1 MLLDSITLRN
11 FGVYAGEQRAD
22 LAPVSSQKPIVLFG
36 GLNGG
41 GKTTLL
47 DAVQLALYGHKARC
61 AGRGRLS
68 YRDYLRAMINRDANP
83 EEGAAIEL
91 RFRRAVD
98 GEMRYYRL
106 TRSWRDTPKDIVD
119 RIEVHTDAS
128 PDKDLSEHWDEF
140 IEGYIPSGIAH
151 LFFFDAEQ
159 IKELAEGEHAAEI
172 LGTAIHSLL
181 GLELVDR
188 LETDLIVLERRKRA
202 ESRTT
207 EETER
212 IQQAQQELEQAQ
224 HLLEEARFERG
235 GLVTG
240 LERQAKE
247 VEQAETGFRQE
258 GGELYLIRA
267 ELEAERGRLK
277 ADLGHSEAE
286 LRELAAGA
294 APLLLIP
301 ALVEE
306 VEALARDEHEA
317 RKAHVLASALEDR
330 DTEVVARLEKLK
342 LPVRYLKAV
351 ADLLTEDRQQRQ
363 RVKGGIVLAD
373 ANDHLAAELRHLRT
387 AVLPETRRSIEQ
399 KLETVAS
406 LQERLTRLELE
417 LARVPTADAIVGLQ
431 SELERARKRWQERQA
446 ALTAQD
452 EKIRL
457 LERQV
462 EDAERR
468 LKREL
473 GEGVESE
480 VDREH
485 VARVL
490 KHSVRMRDTLGKF
503 RVAVIRKHAERLERL
518 ILESFHHLLRK
529 SSLVSGL
536 RIDPST
542 FRIELTGG
550 DGKPLPF
557 ERLSAGERQLLA
569 TSILWGLA
577 RASGRPLP
585 TIIDTPLGRLDSS
598 HRRHLLERYFPVA
611 SHQVILLSTDEE
623 IDEASLHH
631 LKRYVGRSY
640 ELRFDEQTRSTKINS
655 GYFWDYETTSR

>member
-1 MLLDSITLRN
+1 MILDSITLKN

-22 LAPVSSQKPIVLFG
+22 LAPVSPQKPIVLFG

-47 DAVQLALYGHKARC
+47 DAVQLVLYGHKARC
-61 AGRGRLS
+61 AGRGRLA

-98 GEMRYYRL
+98 GEMKYYRV

-119 RIEVHTDAS
+119 RMEVHTDAVL
-128 PDKDLSEHWDEF
+128 DNELSEHWDEF

-159 IKELAEGEHAAEI
+159 IADLAEGEHAAEI

-202 ESRTT
+202 ESRSA

-212 IQQAQQELEQAQ
+212 IEQAQQELEQAQ

-235 GLVTG
+235 ARVNEV
-240 LERQAKE
+240 ERQAIE
-247 VEQAETGFRQE
+247 VEQAERRFREE
-258 GGELYLIRA
+258 GGELYLVRT
-267 ELEAERGRLK
+267 ELEAERSRLK
-277 ADLGHSEAE
+277 ADLAHSETE

-301 ALVEE
+301 GLLEE
-306 VEALARDEHEA
+306 TEALARQEHDA

-330 DTEVVARLEKLK
+330 DSEVVARLKKLK
-342 LPVRYLKAV
+342 LPAQYLKAV
-351 ADLLTEDRQQRQ
+351 VDLLTEDRRRRQ
-363 RVKGGIVLAD
+363 AVHGTVVLAD
-373 ANDHLAAELRHLRT
+373 VNDHLAAELRHLQT
-387 AVLPETRRSIEQ
+387 AVLPEARRNIEQ

-406 LQERLTRLELE
+406 LQERLTRLDLE
-417 LARVPTADAIVGLQ
+417 LARVPKAEAIVGLQ
-431 SELERARKRWQERQA
+431 CDLERARKHWQERQT
-446 ALTAQD
+446 ALATHD
-452 EKIRL
+452 ERIRL
-457 LERQV
+457 LQRQL

-490 KHSVRMRDTLGKF
+490 KHSARMRDTLGRF
-503 RVAVIRKHAERLERL
+503 RVAVIGKHAERLERL
-518 ILESFHHLLRK
+518 ILEAFHHLLRK
-529 SSLVSGL
+529 RSLVSGL
-536 RIDPST
+536 AIDPAT

-569 TSILWGLA
+569 TSVLWGLA

-623 IDEASLHH
+623 INETSLHH

-640 ELRFDEQTRSTKINS
+640 ELRFEEQTRSTRINL
-655 GYFWDYETTSR
+655 GYFWDYETAS

>member
-1 MLLDSITLRN
+1 MILESLVINN
-11 FGVYAGEQRAD
+11 FGVYRGRQEAV
-22 LAPVSSQKPIVLFG
+22 LAPVDERKPIVLFG

-47 DAVQLALYGHKARC
+47 DAVQLALYGQKARC
-61 AGRGRLS
+61 AGRGRLA
-68 YRDYLRAMINRDANP
+68 YRDYLRAMINRDADP
-83 EEGAAIEL
+83 AEGAAIEL

-98 GEMRYYRL
+98 GEMKYYRV
-106 TRSWRDTPKDIVD
+106 TRSWRDTPRDIVD
-119 RIEVHTDAS
+119 RMEVHTDAAL
-128 PDKDLSEHWDEF
+128 DKELSEHWDEF

-172 LGTAIHSLL
+172 LGTAVHSLL
-181 GLELVDR
+181 GLDLVDR

-202 ESRTT
+202 ESRSA

-224 HLLEEARFERG
+224 QLLEEARFARG
-235 GLVTG
+235 ARVNE

-247 VEQAETGFRQE
+247 VELAEGRFRQE
-258 GGELYLIRA
+258 GGELYLTRK

-277 ADLGHSEAE
+277 ADLIHAE
-286 LRELAAGA
+286 MDLRELSTGA

-301 ALVEE
+301 ALLEE
-306 VEALARDEHEA
+306 TEALAREELEA
-317 RKAHVLASALEDR
+317 HKAHVLASALEDR
-330 DTEVVARLEKLK
+330 DSEVVVRLKKLK
-342 LPVRYLKAV
+342 LPPPYLKTV
-351 ADLLTEDRQQRQ
+351 VDLLTEDRRQ
-363 RVKGGIVLAD
+363 RNAAKRNVVLAD
-373 ANDHLAAELRHLRT
+373 ANGHLAAELRHLRT
-387 AVLPETRRSIEQ
+387 AVLPEVRRNIEL

-406 LQERLTRLELE
+406 LQERLTRLDLE
-417 LARVPTADAIVGLQ
+417 LARVPTAEAIAGLQ
-431 SELERARKRWQERQA
+431 GDLERARKRWQERQG
-446 ALTAQD
+446 ALAAQD

-490 KHSVRMRDTLGKF
+490 KHSARMRDTLGKF
-503 RVAVIRKHAERLERL
+503 RVAVIRKHTERLERL
-518 ILESFHHLLRK
+518 ILEAFHHLLRK
-529 SSLVSGL
+529 RSLVTGL
-536 RIDPST
+536 VIDPTT

-550 DGKPLPF
+550 DRKPLPF

-577 RASGRPLP
+577 RASGRLLP

-623 IDEASLHH
+623 IDETSLHH

-640 ELRFDEQTRSTKINS
+640 ELRFEEQTRSTKINS
-655 GYFWDYETTSR
+655 GYFWDYETAR